1 MKTIMICENEPDLLL
16 TYTTMLSSEYS
27 VITTSSG
34 KQCLDTYIQKKNDG
48 LAIDIILIDYKL
60 GDMNGDL
67 VAKAIMALN
76 GTTRIIL
83 ISAYEINAEIIRE
96 LFRNKIIV
104 GFLSKPFSSTLLK
117 EGIKRSL
124 IDYRTRI

>member
-1 MKTIMICENEPDLLL
+1 MICENEPDLLL
-16 TYTTMLSSEYS
+16 TYTAMLSSEYS

-34 KQCLDTYIQKKNDG
+34 MQCLETYVQKKNDG
-48 LAIDIILIDYKL
+48 QTIDIILLDYKL

-67 VAKAIMALN
+67 VAKAIIALN

-83 ISAYEINAEIIRE
+83 ISAYEIDPETIRE

-104 GFLSKPFSSTLLK
+104 GFLSKPFSPTLLK
-117 EGIKRSL
+117 EGIKRS
-124 IDYRTRI
+124 IFDSRTTI

>member
-1 MKTIMICENEPDLLL
+1 MICENEPDLLL
-16 TYTTMLSSEYS
+16 TYTEMLSSEYS

-34 KQCLDTYIQKKNDG
+34 MQCLETYVQKKNDG
-48 LAIDIILIDYKL
+48 QTIDIILLDYKL

-83 ISAYEINAEIIRE
+83 ISAYEIDPETIKE

-104 GFLSKPFSSTLLK
+104 GFLSKPFSPSLLK
-117 EGIKRSL
+117 EGIKRSI
-124 IDYRTRI
+124 IDSRTTI

>member
-1 MKTIMICENEPDLLL
+1 MICENEPDLLL
-16 TYTTMLSSEYS
+16 TYTTMLNSEYS

-34 KQCLDTYIQKKNDG
+34 MQCLETYVQKKNDG
-48 LAIDIILIDYKL
+48 QTIDIILLDYKL

-83 ISAYEINAEIIRE
+83 ISAYEIDPETIRE

-104 GFLSKPFSSTLLK
+104 GFLSKPFSSTLSK
-117 EGIKRSL
+117 ESIKRL
-124 IDYRTRI
+124 IIDSRTRI

>member
-1 MKTIMICENEPDLLL
+1 MICENEPDLLL

-34 KQCLDTYIQKKNDG
+34 MQCLETYVQKKNDG
-48 LAIDIILIDYKL
+48 QTIDIILLDYKL

-67 VAKAIMALN
+67 VAKAIMTLN

-83 ISAYEINAEIIRE
+83 ISAYEIDPETIRE

-117 EGIKRSL
+117 ESIKRL
-124 IDYRTRI
+124 IIDSRTRI

>member
-1 MKTIMICENEPDLLL
+1 MICENEPDLLL
-16 TYTTMLSSEYS
+16 TYTAMLSSEYS

-34 KQCLDTYIQKKNDG
+34 MQCLETYVQKKNDG
-48 LAIDIILIDYKL
+48 QTIDIILLDYKL

-67 VAKAIMALN
+67 VAKAIIALN

-83 ISAYEINAEIIRE
+83 ISAYEIDPETIKE

-104 GFLSKPFSSTLLK
+104 GFLSKPFSPTLLK
-117 EGIKRSL
+117 EGIKRSI
-124 IDYRTRI
+124 IDSRTTI

>member
-1 MKTIMICENEPDLLL
+1 MICENEPDLLL
-16 TYTTMLSSEYS
+16 TYTAMLSSEYS

-34 KQCLDTYIQKKNDG
+34 MQCLETYVQKKNDG
-48 LAIDIILIDYKL
+48 QTIDIILLDYKL

-67 VAKAIMALN
+67 VAKAIIALN

-83 ISAYEINAEIIRE
+83 ISAYEIDPETIRE

-104 GFLSKPFSSTLLK
+104 GFLSKPFSPTLLK
-117 EGIKRSL
+117 EGIKRS
-124 IDYRTRI
+124 IFDSRTTT

>member
-1 MKTIMICENEPDLLL
+1 MICENEPDLLL
-16 TYTTMLSSEYS
+16 TYTAMLSSEYS

-34 KQCLDTYIQKKNDG
+34 MQCLETYVQKKNDG
-48 LAIDIILIDYKL
+48 QTIDIILLDYKL

-67 VAKAIMALN
+67 VAKAIIALN

-83 ISAYEINAEIIRE
+83 ISAYEIDPETIRE

-104 GFLSKPFSSTLLK
+104 GFLSKPFSPTLLK
-117 EGIKRSL
+117 EGIKRSI
-124 IDYRTRI
+124 IDSRTTI

>member
-1 MKTIMICENEPDLLL
+1 MICENEPDLLL
-16 TYTTMLSSEYS
+16 TYTEMVSSEYS

-34 KQCLDTYIQKKNDG
+34 MQCLETYVQKKNDG
-48 LAIDIILIDYKL
+48 QTIDIILLDYKL

-83 ISAYEINAEIIRE
+83 ISAYEIDPETIKE

-104 GFLSKPFSSTLLK
+104 GFLSKPFSPTLLNTLLK
-117 EGIKRSL
+117 EGIK
-124 IDYRTRI
+124 DP

>member
-1 MKTIMICENEPDLLL
+1 MICENEPDLLL
-16 TYTTMLSSEYS
+16 TYTAMLSSEYS

-34 KQCLDTYIQKKNDG
+34 TQCLETYIQKKNDG
-48 LAIDIILIDYKL
+48 QTIDIILLDYKL

-67 VAKAIMALN
+67 VAKAIIALN

-83 ISAYEINAEIIRE
+83 ISAYEIDPETIRE

-104 GFLSKPFSSTLLK
+104 GFLSKPFSPTLLK
-117 EGIKRSL
+117 EGIKRSI
-124 IDYRTRI
+124 IDSRTTI